1 MQKNF
6 SVCDNKIRDYK
17 VIKSI
22 VKMSDQDSAE
32 TEKLKLEIIFLIDYT
47 IQVKSTSN

>member
-1 MQKNF
+1 
-6 SVCDNKIRDYK
+6 
-17 VIKSI
+17 
-22 VKMSDQDSAE
+22 MSDQDSAE